1 LAGSTRATDND
12 NLKEQP
18 ADPTA
23 PRPSPN
29 SSKDRDRLFKM
40 PRSMRSRSWNEDDE
54 RKGKV
59 GVEKRQATKTTDQHV
74 EILVQLFALRKKRKI
89 NRIRIGNPRC
99 RAHQKILIGVC
110 RTLCCG
116 IVIGDVTSVSSE
128 GVSRL

>member
-40 PRSMRSRSWNEDDE
+40 PRSMRSRSWKENGAEAKTTNEKAKLGRKKDKQRKQWIKMSKLLCSFWATED
-54 RKGKV
+54 KGKSTV
-59 GVEKRQATKTTDQHV
+59 FEWAIHDA
-74 EILVQLFALRKKRKI
+74 ELIRK
-89 NRIRIGNPRC
+89 
-99 RAHQKILIGVC
+99 
-110 RTLCCG
+110 
-116 IVIGDVTSVSSE
+116 S
-128 GVSRL
+128 